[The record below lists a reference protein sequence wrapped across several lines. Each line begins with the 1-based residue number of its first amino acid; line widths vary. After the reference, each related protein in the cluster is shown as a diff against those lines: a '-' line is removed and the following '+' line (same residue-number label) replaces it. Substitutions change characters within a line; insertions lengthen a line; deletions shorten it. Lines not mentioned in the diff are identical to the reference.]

1 MEKERN
7 NINVND
13 IYMMKKSHPCGGNLW
28 TVIKTGVDIKLKCNT
43 CNRIIVLTRFDF
55 LKKFKKKVSE

>member
-13 IYMMKKSHPCGGNLW
+13 VYMMKKPHPCGGNLW

-43 CNRIIVLTRFDF
+43 CDRIIVLARYDF